1 MFNIQPTDGTN
12 DLRKSGTSARSLGI
26 WYKVVFKALS
36 LWLVK
41 IQPAL
46 GHEGMRIGVDLR
58 VDLKKGGSHAT
69 NRLRDVSGR
78 QLSESEGYG
87 GDAMQLLK
95 WPPGTREFSPWT

>member
-1 MFNIQPTDGTN
+1 MFDFQATGGTD
-12 DLRKSGTSARSLGI
+12 DLRKSCTSARSLGI

-46 GHEGMRIGVDLR
+46 GHEGMRIGVDLWI
-58 VDLKKGGSHAT
+58 DLKKDGSHAT
-69 NRLRDVSGR
+69 NRLRHVSGHHSSGSVR
-78 QLSESEGYG
+78 YG

-95 WPPGTREFSPWT
+95 